1 MLFQRSVL
9 FAQQFVDMF
18 HSLNGFIGKES
29 QFGND
34 SELVSLQRAELS
46 ADSSGIIG
54 NLVHQFLL
62 AIVGEDAQVD
72 IGDTRTSLT
81 EMSTPPIC
89 LAYLRKMSLRSFCIS
104 RAILC

>member
-1 MLFQRSVL
+1 
-9 FAQQFVDMF
+9 MF

-34 SELVSLQRAELS
+34 SELVPLQRAELS

-54 NLVHQFLL
+54 NLVHQFLF

-72 IGDTRTSLT
+72 IGDAQVGRHTHLAHRD
-81 EMSTPPIC
+81 EYA
-89 LAYLRKMSLRSFCIS
+89 AYLFGVSEEDVAEVLLYQSGDFVLTC
-104 RAILC
+104 